1 LYHIREMKE
10 VIIMTNKAI
19 GKAQADRIKLA
30 KEYNVSTSDIVWIGD
45 NHYIVIKNGKE
56 IRI

>member
-1 LYHIREMKE
+1 MIE
-10 VIIMTNKAI
+10 KA
-19 GKAQADRIKLA
+19 A
-30 KEYNVSTSDIVWIGD
+30 KDKMELSSQYNVSVSSIVWIGD